1 LAHDVFISNEGNTQ
15 MTIQQINQMTNEYT
29 VERHACSSSL
39 YFIRSNRDGRIIDS
53 AMSLKWATEW
63 MRAKVGA

>member
-1 LAHDVFISNEGNTQ
+1 
-15 MTIQQINQMTNEYT
+15 MTIQQLNQMTTEYT

-39 YFIRSNRDGRIIDS
+39 YLIRSNRDGAIINS

-63 MRAKVGA
+63 MRSKAA

>member
-1 LAHDVFISNEGNTQ
+1 
-15 MTIQQINQMTNEYT
+15 MTIQQLNQMSTGYT

-39 YFIRSNRDGRIIDS
+39 YFIRSNLDGRIIDS

-63 MRAKVGA
+63 MRTKAA

>member
-1 LAHDVFISNEGNTQ
+1 
-15 MTIQQINQMTNEYT
+15 MTIQQLNQMTSEYT

-39 YFIRSNRDGRIIDS
+39 YFIRSNLNGTIINS

-63 MRAKVGA
+63 MRAKVGV